1 MKKALAILL
10 ALVLVFSAALPAFAG
25 DRNAWLDGETS
36 LAKIGKLTVSTGGKA
51 KQLVLQWSAVPRAD
65 GYQILRSTT
74 GKTGSYK
81 AIADES
87 ATTYIDTGLK
97 HSRAYYYAVRAYAW
111 TGSRTIYSPYKKANL
126 STRIT
131 KSYACNRF
139 RQTWKVM
146 DKIWSS
152 VKHPENYLE
161 NADLDAVYYPI
172 TFKGYT
178 TKAQL
183 KNYLNGYFTKK
194 TADAI
199 VNQNFTEIGGK
210 LYAVAYM
217 VLEPQNGL
225 QSSERLLLN
234 DVSLKKMKY
243 ADKKTT
249 FTAVMPYLIVT
260 GPGPFDDEY
269 RTDSEKL
276 TLSYESGRW
285 VFSQSKW
292 NFWWDWSF
300 RYAV

>member
-1 MKKALAILL
+1 MKKTISLLL
-10 ALVLVFSAALPAFAG
+10 ALALFSLALFSLPATTA
-25 DRNAWLDGETS
+25 A
-36 LAKIGKLTVSTGGKA
+36 AAGKLPKISTLEITTGGKA
-51 KQLVLQWSAVPRAD
+51 KQLRLQWRPVSGAT

-74 GKTGSYK
+74 GKTGSY
-81 AIADES
+81 AIIAATEGK
-87 ATTYIDTGLK
+87 TTYTDAGLK
-97 HSRAYYYAVRAYAW
+97 DSTPYYYAVHAYADN
-111 TGSRTIYSPYKKANL
+111 GSRNTYSAAKKGNL

-131 KSYACNRF
+131 NSYACKRF
-139 RQTWKVM
+139 RKAWKVM

-152 VKHPENYLE
+152 IQHPEDYLE
-161 NADLDAVYYPI
+161 NFERAAFYYPI

-260 GPGPFDDEY
+260 CPGPFDDEY